1 MTRPTLF
8 VASPLEPEH
17 VERIRAAEPERLA
30 VRYEPDLL
38 PPTRYVG
45 DHVGA
50 PFERT
55 PAQQQRWQDA
65 LAEADIL
72 WDLPRT
78 AGEIRLARRLKW
90 VQTTSTGVGR
100 RVLEL
105 GLQGSDVIV
114 TTARG
119 VHAGPLAEF
128 VAMALLAHFRGL
140 AQLQEEQRQRRWI
153 RSCGPEVAGRT
164 LVTIG
169 AGDLARGTARIAR
182 ALDMRVL
189 AVTRDPAR
197 ARAHGELFH
206 AVLPT
211 ACLHEALAQADAVV
225 VTVPH
230 TAETEHL
237 IDAPA
242 LAAMRTGVALVNIG
256 RGIVVDEPALIAA
269 LRSGQV
275 GFAALDVTTVEP
287 LPADS
292 PLWAMPNVLIS
303 PHSASTVHA
312 ENGRIVD
319 ILLHNLR
326 CYLDGNLAGLRNVLD
341 MVSLY

>member
-1 MTRPTLF
+1 MPKPTLF
-8 VASPLEPEH
+8 IASPLEPGH
-17 VERIRAAEPERLA
+17 VERIRAAEPKRLE
-30 VRYEPDLL
+30 VLYEPDLL

-45 DHVGA
+45 DHAGA
-50 PFERT
+50 PFRRT
-55 PAQQQRWQDA
+55 PAQEARWADA
-65 LAEADIL
+65 LAAADIL

-78 AGEIRLARRLKW
+78 AGEVALARRLRW

-105 GLQGSDVIV
+105 GLRESDVIV

-140 AQLQEEQRQRRWI
+140 RHLQEEQRQRRWT
-153 RSCGPEVAGRT
+153 RTCGEEVAGRT

-189 AVTRDPAR
+189 AVTRDPSR
-197 ARAHGELFH
+197 VRAHGDLFD
-206 AVLPT
+206 AVHDT
-211 ACLHEALAQADAVV
+211 ARLHEALGQADAVV

-237 IDAPA
+237 IDAA
-242 LAAMRTGVALVNIG
+242 AFAAMRTGVALVNIG
-256 RGIVVDEPALIAA
+256 RGIVVDEPSLVEA
-269 LRSGQV
+269 LRSGKV
-275 GFAALDVTTVEP
+275 GYAALDVTDVEP
-287 LPADS
+287 LPSDS
-292 PLWAMPNVLIS
+292 PLWDMPNVLIS
-303 PHSASTVHA
+303 PHSASTVSS

-326 CYLDGNLAGLRNVLD
+326 CYLDGDVAGMRNVLD
-341 MVSLY
+341 KVTLY